1 MLNCKRNFFQYF
13 RVKEGGRDSIPIN
26 FFQYLSLLI
35 CLELE
40 IQYDFSVSR
49 NRTNRGPPVLL
60 KNHVSGNHV
69 NSENRIRR
77 GLIVSNCCTVFL
89 SKQVGHDRFSLTF
102 MRKNVILVRR
112 STVALRS
119 CNFSLELA
127 GKLFLYMDK
136 SSLKEL
142 CNVSN
147 KWMNL
152 SFCKDKKDNKY
163 QRKTT
168 KIRAGRDGI
177 CYQNCSDLL

>member
-1 MLNCKRNFFQYF
+1 
-13 RVKEGGRDSIPIN
+13 
-26 FFQYLSLLI
+26 
-35 CLELE
+35 
-40 IQYDFSVSR
+40 
-49 NRTNRGPPVLL
+49 
-60 KNHVSGNHV
+60 
-69 NSENRIRR
+69 
-77 GLIVSNCCTVFL
+77 
-89 SKQVGHDRFSLTF
+89 

-152 SFCKDKKDNKY
+152 SFCKDKKTTNI
-163 QRKTT
+163 REKTT
-168 KIRAGRDGI
+168 KIGACREVIWVHGVMDKSSLKEW
-177 CYQNCSDLL
+177 CSISNKWMNLSLCKRHIKKHNKKVGSKGQVP

>member
-1 MLNCKRNFFQYF
+1 
-13 RVKEGGRDSIPIN
+13 
-26 FFQYLSLLI
+26 
-35 CLELE
+35 
-40 IQYDFSVSR
+40 
-49 NRTNRGPPVLL
+49 
-60 KNHVSGNHV
+60 
-69 NSENRIRR
+69 
-77 GLIVSNCCTVFL
+77 
-89 SKQVGHDRFSLTF
+89 

-152 SFCKDKKDNKY
+152 SFCKDKKTTNI
-163 QRKTT
+163 RK
-168 KIRAGRDGI
+168 KQQKLELSGKVFSLAPIKDGELSW
-177 CYQNCSDLL
+177 YRLYK